1 MLPPLS
7 QRSPKRGE
15 PLAANRL
22 TTTQSFR
29 DFFPPHVVTF
39 ISDRSTDFTLKGD
52 SALLKVNVRRE
63 SKKGAVPLL
72 TKPQSAFLAQQL
84 GFRLPEVLTIRQV
97 HGNKIIVTAQATTRR
112 PGALEDADGI
122 LTDRRGLAIAVRTA
136 DCLSVFLYDP
146 QHEVI
151 GLVHAGWRGT
161 QQQISAQAVA
171 LMRKQWDSDPKD
183 LQVAFGPAIR
193 SCCYRVG
200 ASFLEHFPKET
211 VKRKQGYFFDL
222 PGANKNQLVGAGVD
236 AANIADCSVCTC
248 CDVTCF
254 SYRRQRESAG
264 RMISIMMLR
273 K

>member
-1 MLPPLS
+1 MLP
-7 QRSPKRGE
+7 
-15 PLAANRL
+15 ANRL

-29 DFFPPHVVTF
+29 DFFPPYVVTF
-39 ISDRSTDFTLKGD
+39 TSDRSADFKFSETPTPFTR
-52 SALLKVNVRRE
+52 S
-63 SKKGAVPLL
+63 
-72 TKPQSAFLAQQL
+72 QSAFLAQQL

-97 HGNKIIVTAQATTRR
+97 HGKRIVVATRNAASPQPKIPSPRGAFGRGGGAFGRR
-112 PGALEDADGI
+112 SVALEDADGI
-122 LTDRRGLAIAVRTA
+122 LTDRRDLAIAVRTA
-136 DCLSVFLYDP
+136 DCLSVFLYDL

-161 QQQISAQAVA
+161 QQQISARAVA
-171 LMRKQWDSDPKD
+171 LMRKQWDSNPKD
-183 LQVAFGPAIR
+183 LLVAFGPAIR

-211 VKRKQGYFFDL
+211 LKRKEGYFFDL
-222 PGANKNQLVGAGVD
+222 PEANKNQLVGAGVD

-264 RMISIMMLR
+264 RMISIMML
-273 K
+273 KKQEFS